1 MKIKWYI
8 LVSLALA
15 LAGCWDNGQPEAA
28 PESSAADKSAT
39 GEKPVRNRVVVT
51 VNGRELHSTNLNERV
66 EMLVKVSTIA
76 NPKMTLSDIPKLR
89 KRLRTALPKMFV
101 REVAFEEF
109 VKSENIK
116 IDEAA
121 IEKAKK
127 KFLSGFGGRMTYD
140 NLRRKVG
147 SLAAVMDDFVRIQ
160 AMEDAVRQR
169 ILEKNPPNLP
179 PNYAAEQIKRI
190 KAYNA
195 EMALTNAAVYARA
208 TNAWEKLKAKENFK
222 LVARQFSEV
231 PREAKEGGDWG
242 TLGLQQ
248 LEPDEDLVKWVQ
260 KLRPGQ
266 FSPPIEGDN
275 GLMILKVNSKKGD
288 DYALSRIYFRLP
300 MFQEL
305 VDEETLVKRKRQQHE
320 QAVLAR
326 EISAIVKA
334 ADVVKPKTKKKA
346 HNKKNKAKKKG
357 DKAVD
362 SGKKLRSKE
371 AAKKNG
377 TANKSAEVK
386 KPKVAAPKKVSAPKV
401 DKPKAAVPKADKPNT
416 KADLKGKV
424 KKTDSTKTK

>member
-8 LVSLALA
+8 LLSLAFA
-15 LAGCWDNGQPEAA
+15 LAGCWDNSEPETA
-28 PESSAADKSAT
+28 PASSAADKPAKD
-39 GEKPVRNRVVVT
+39 EKPVRNRVVVT

-89 KRLRTALPKMFV
+89 KRLRSALPKMFV
-101 REVAFEEF
+101 REVVFEEF
-109 VKSENIK
+109 ARSEKIK
-116 IDEAA
+116 VDKAA

-147 SLAAVMDDFVRIQ
+147 SFAAAMDEFVRIQ

-169 ILEKNPPNLP
+169 ILEKNPANLP
-179 PNYAAEQIKRI
+179 PDYAKEQIKRI

-248 LEPDEDLVKWVQ
+248 LEPDEDLVKWAQ
-260 KLRPGQ
+260 KLQPGQ

-305 VDEETLVKRKRQQHE
+305 VDEDTLLKRKLQQHE
-320 QAVLAR
+320 QQVLAR
-326 EISAIVKA
+326 EIAALVKA
-334 ADVVKPKTKKKA
+334 ADVVKPKSKKKA
-346 HNKKNKAKKKG
+346 HKKDKVKKKKG

-362 SGKKLRSKE
+362 SGKQSRSKE
-371 AAKKNG
+371 TAKKTE
-377 TANKSAEVK
+377 TAKKSAEVA
-386 KPKVAAPKKVSAPKV
+386 KPKVEKPKV
-401 DKPKAAVPKADKPNT
+401 DKPKA
-416 KADLKGKV
+416 KADLKDKV
-424 KKTDSTKTK
+424 KKTDSKKTK